1 MKEKLTLKLLK
12 EKYGVIRLEKD
23 ESIPTWVFVGKY
35 N

>member
-12 EKYGVIRLEKD
+12 ERYAVIRLEKD
-23 ESIPTWVFVGKY
+23 ESIPTWVFVGKF